1 MAIYKG
7 SRYVGSKVATED
19 GIKSIGFNREAKYKS
34 DPNDR
39 VIRFKRGMR
48 LDTLAREIYGD
59 PQLEWIILEANPQYY
74 SPYEISPGDFLVIPN
89 PNRVDE

>member
-7 SRYVGSKVATED
+7 SRYVGSKVAVDE
-19 GIKSIGFNREAKYKS
+19 GIKSIGFRRKGKYGAEP
-34 DPNDR
+34 DDR

-48 LDTLAREIYGD
+48 LDSLAKKIYGD

-74 SPYEISPGDFLVIPN
+74 SPYEVSPGDFLVIPD